1 MRTITA
7 IVCLSAALSNATT
20 AAELSGDLIG
30 CIDGDALYLLN
41 KYKDEGNVK
50 AMDKVINGG
59 LCRSRSPDTCPDEEV
74 AFMLSG
80 ASGRGDIA
88 YVEKIVSGGLC
99 RLLPAGSQ
107 YSIVEDG
114 VFVSVITL
122 HPSGET
128 IFTHLPK

>member
-1 MRTITA
+1 MKTA
-7 IVCLSAALSNATT
+7 TVIVCLAAALSTPTT
-20 AAELSGDLIG
+20 AAELSSDLIG
-30 CIDGDALYLLN
+30 CVDGDALYLLD
-41 KYKDEGNVK
+41 KYKYDGNAK

-59 LCRSRSPDTCPDEEV
+59 LCRSRSPSTCPDEEV

-80 ASGRGDIA
+80 ASSRGDIA

-99 RLLPAGSQ
+99 RLLPAGSH